1 MPELTCSCGL
11 DREKVKSCTL
21 LCWQEAVR
29 VVQPLLL
36 GGLIRFFT
44 PNSHVTETDA
54 YLYAMGVS
62 LCAIV
67 IAIAHHP
74 YFFGV
79 TRMGMQMR
87 VACCSLMYKKV
98 GERVGSGPSL
108 ISLMVSVDVKHHVYL
123 PWLEGMGGGGGGLYW
138 MYRWGGG
145 GGGMMYKKK

>member
-1 MPELTCSCGL
+1 M
-11 DREKVKSCTL
+11 
-21 LCWQEAVR
+21 
-29 VVQPLLL
+29 VQPLLL

-44 PNSHVTETDA
+44 PNSRVTETDA

-108 ISLMVSVDVKHHVYL
+108 ISLMVSVDIKHHVYL
-123 PWLEGMGGGGGGLYW
+123 LWLEGMGWWWGAGVGGGRHIGCTDGGGGG
-138 MYRWGGG
+138 RGDV
-145 GGGMMYKKK
+145 YKKR